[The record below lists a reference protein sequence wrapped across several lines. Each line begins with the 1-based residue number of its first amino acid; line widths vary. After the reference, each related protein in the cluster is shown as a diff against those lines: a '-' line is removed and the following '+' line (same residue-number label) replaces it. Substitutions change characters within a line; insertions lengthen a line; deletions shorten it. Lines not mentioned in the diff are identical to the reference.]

1 MTEETQLITKHER
14 FSNPLDLIEHLQGQV
29 RYLTEREHEL
39 LTEAND
45 RIRRMAAY
53 KDAAEKLSRINEELY
68 EKLKSTKIQYSN
80 QVVAN
85 EELVDINRELGEIIE
100 YVNSRR
106 KKSDKKVKKLKRQ
119 LKGGK

>member
-1 MTEETQLITKHER
+1 MTEETQIAPVESR
-14 FSNPLDLIEHLQGQV
+14 FSNPLDLIEHLQGQI

-53 KDAAEKLSRINEELY
+53 KEAAEKLARINEELY
-68 EKLKSTKIQYSN
+68 DRLKDTKSKYSN

-85 EELVDINRELGEIIE
+85 EELKEILDL
-100 YVNSRR
+100 VNSGR
-106 KKSDKKVKKLKRQ
+106 KKAEKKIKKLKRK